1 MLEYLDWDSQFL
13 GFKVGRFVFQD
24 TPQHW
29 AALET
34 LALQKQYAL
43 IYCFVPSQNNLR
55 ERFEHKVPKA
65 LWVDGKTTFVKQL
78 DKNHNLSTNPNV
90 HSVLNFDKEMEDLA
104 IQTGVY
110 SRFKTDPKFEQH
122 VYEDLYRLWIKN
134 ALNRSMALEVLA
146 YEEQGK
152 KMGFVTIGKKDTRA
166 DIGLIGVDALA
177 RGKGIA
183 QSLIQQAELFSMA
196 QNFDTLQ
203 VVTQQENIPACK
215 LYEKSGF
222 QIESCVHIFH
232 LWNKENL
239 IK

>member
-78 DKNHNLSTNPNV
+78 DKNHNLSINPNV

-110 SRFKTDPKFEQH
+110 SRFKTDPNFEQH

-152 KMGFVTIGKKDTRA
+152 KW
-166 DIGLIGVDALA
+166 AL
-177 RGKGIA
+177 
-183 QSLIQQAELFSMA
+183 
-196 QNFDTLQ
+196 
-203 VVTQQENIPACK
+203 
-215 LYEKSGF
+215 
-222 QIESCVHIFH
+222 
-232 LWNKENL
+232 
-239 IK
+239 